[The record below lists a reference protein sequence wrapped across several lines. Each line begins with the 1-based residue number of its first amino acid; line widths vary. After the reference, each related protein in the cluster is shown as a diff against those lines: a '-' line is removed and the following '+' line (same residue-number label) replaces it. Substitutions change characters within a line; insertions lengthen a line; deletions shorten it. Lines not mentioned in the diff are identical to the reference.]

1 MSDERQTDE
10 DRSEKVDRLI
20 KRSEILHLQAKAAR
34 ERTEKALKRAA
45 APLGDLKGWL
55 DGR

>member
-34 ERTEKALKRAA
+34 ERTEEALKRAA
-45 APLGDLKGWL
+45 ALLGDLKG
-55 DGR
+55 